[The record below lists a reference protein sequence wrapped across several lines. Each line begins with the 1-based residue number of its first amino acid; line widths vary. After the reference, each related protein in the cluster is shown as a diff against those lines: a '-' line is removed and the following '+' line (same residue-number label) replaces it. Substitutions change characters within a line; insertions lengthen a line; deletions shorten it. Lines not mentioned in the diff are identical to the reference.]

1 MSLCSA
7 TTKSCIKKWQKTLEV
22 KGVLVCE
29 NFCNHLHKGCY
40 FIIQLTLVLQLYKA
54 HLKPNKVRA
63 LGSSVAFLSYN
74 QFQVIYNIKTKI
86 PYFEDIS
93 AELDLP
99 SNKKLP
105 FPKRR

>member
-1 MSLCSA
+1 M
-7 TTKSCIKKWQKTLEV
+7 KTFVTIYIE
-22 KGVLVCE
+22 
-29 NFCNHLHKGCY
+29 GCY

-54 HLKPNKVRA
+54 HLRPNKVRA
-63 LGSSVAFLSYN
+63 LRSSVAFLSYN